1 MRRTLAICTV
11 VAALAAAALAP
22 LAEARMNGRPRPAPL
37 AAAQVQVS
45 GTGAITLSGG
55 LAVVGTVG
63 AGSGGRLSVVDMA
76 GDARA
81 TLNGRP
87 VARRGAV
94 KVPNRGG
101 SFYVK
106 GSRVRVRVMGV
117 SLSVSA
123 AGRGRALFEGVGTY
137 MLNGAAAQPWS
148 NPPVTIELLPP
159 GT

>member
-1 MRRTLAICTV
+1 MRRTLAICLAL
-11 VAALAAAALAP
+11 AALAAAAIAP
-22 LAEARMNGRPRPAPL
+22 FADARGRKPHPAAQ
-37 AAAQVQVS
+37 AAAQVQVT

-63 AGSGGRLSVVDMA
+63 AGSGGRLSVVDIA

-81 TLNGRP
+81 TLNGKP
-87 VARRGAV
+87 FGRRGAV

-106 GSRVRVRVMGV
+106 GSRVRVRVVGV

-137 MLNGAAAQPWS
+137 ALNGAPPQPWA
-148 NPPVTIELLPP
+148 NPPVMIELLPP